1 MKSGANILQP
11 SWITFDSI
19 TKRYTIT
26 AANPAD
32 VGVYTV
38 TSIATIPEED
48 PATPGLNRVISYS
61 FTLTVLHDCVNTVLT
76 DMTISDM
83 AIQVSQAVVTLDV
96 SILDSIATT

>member
-38 TSIATIPEED
+38 TSIATIP
-48 PATPGLNRVISYS
+48 
-61 FTLTVLHDCVNTVLT
+61 
-76 DMTISDM
+76 
-83 AIQVSQAVVTLDV
+83 
-96 SILDSIATT
+96 

>member
-26 AANPAD
+26 AAHPAD

-38 TSIATIPEED
+38 TTLATIP
-48 PATPGLNRVISYS
+48 
-61 FTLTVLHDCVNTVLT
+61 
-76 DMTISDM
+76 
-83 AIQVSQAVVTLDV
+83 
-96 SILDSIATT
+96 